1 MAFLFQNCLSSKHN
15 NKGYFCKM
23 SKVKI
28 GLVQMSCAAGKE
40 ENLQKAVIKVNEAAK
55 RERK

>member
-1 MAFLFQNCLSSKHN
+1 
-15 NKGYFCKM
+15 M
-23 SKVKI
+23 SKVEI
-28 GLVQMSCAAGKE
+28 GLVQMSCCIASKE